1 MKYQQLLFSRSE
13 NVDYRWLLQPS
24 RMSVNDLRI
33 LEDLFWSD
41 SFRGYI
47 ETKKL
52 FSMPIYCLHLASG
65 SVLLEFRRTS
75 HIDIEKREI
84 DALQGI
90 YVERELVWYFR
101 FALTW
106 LLSEHRSVLNV
117 WDSGTI
123 DFRQADLIRG
133 KLSGEYLIDFGRL
146 VGNLNTFPTSSFN
159 EPSYANQRILEF
171 NEQGYLE
178 LLTALYPSPNY
189 ERLNLEQFAF
199 GVLSSEKH
207 KYEMLDFVAYIGA
220 STEATRMGSH
230 LNVNETSSS
239 LQGDSRNK
247 SSKKPAPP
255 TFENMVDSMKD
266 TDRKSRTS
274 EKRNPTKENDPF
286 NMILRK
292 LNLKK

>member
-1 MKYQQLLFSRSE
+1 
-13 NVDYRWLLQPS
+13 
-24 RMSVNDLRI
+24 
-33 LEDLFWSD
+33 
-41 SFRGYI
+41 
-47 ETKKL
+47 
-52 FSMPIYCLHLASG
+52 
-65 SVLLEFRRTS
+65 
-75 HIDIEKREI
+75 
-84 DALQGI
+84 
-90 YVERELVWYFR
+90 
-101 FALTW
+101 
-106 LLSEHRSVLNV
+106 VLNV